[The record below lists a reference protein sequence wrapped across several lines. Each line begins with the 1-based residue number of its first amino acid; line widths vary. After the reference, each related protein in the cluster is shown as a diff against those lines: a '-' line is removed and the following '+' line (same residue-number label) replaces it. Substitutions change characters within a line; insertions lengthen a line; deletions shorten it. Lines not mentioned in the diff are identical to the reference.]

1 MKKIRRVF
9 SCFCLMLLLMNSFTV
24 SAEEQVRTQQP
35 VELNTTEG
43 LDAYIHWND
52 DGKTIYLDEGAAKNV
67 GYTDSVIQYVEGNI
81 DRMNRL
87 VAEGYEIEEGYT
99 VTVYPDL
106 AGKRM
111 LKASKANNVKGIT
124 TIIN

>member
-1 MKKIRRVF
+1 
-9 SCFCLMLLLMNSFTV
+9 MNSFTV